1 MTTRSKKLS
10 ECQARS
16 GGIRTPVHPVRL
28 GVRLQAAWRRRHAQT
43 AVFPARFQVLLAAYA
58 HLSPS
63 AGAVA
68 FVGAMLRPGLHG
80 HAGKVGYHQK
90 LFDLHIRRIP
100 LVLPILLSLAFALS
114 VCAVATF
121 GWTSIVDR
129 VLGTPERIRVRAARL
144 RKLMSE
150 RLHAATRR
158 RGAAEQTEMG

>member
-1 MTTRSKKLS
+1 M
-10 ECQARS
+10 
-16 GGIRTPVHPVRL
+16 
-28 GVRLQAAWRRRHAQT
+28 
-43 AVFPARFQVLLAAYA
+43 
-58 HLSPS
+58 
-63 AGAVA
+63 
-68 FVGAMLRPGLHG
+68 
-80 HAGKVGYHQK
+80 
-90 LFDLHIRRIP
+90 
-100 LVLPILLSLAFALS
+100 LPILLSLAFALS